1 MFIYRFINIVTI
13 YDYLPYVKEIIDRK
27 TEKKYFTVDPSLPI
41 RRTSGQCDR
50 TLMTAV
56 SRSTEWVFVVYR
68 LLAWCE
74 LIWEY
79 EERWGNE
86 TDTQDSAK
94 KRDTEKTMFK
104 WMLFSTLIKRSRIV
118 KIDQYINWIT
128 INFTM
133 NHLLQD
139 NLPESGSN
147 V

>member
-1 MFIYRFINIVTI
+1 MIICHTSKKSLIAKQKTNISRLTRL
-13 YDYLPYVKEIIDRK
+13 YLK
-27 TEKKYFTVDPSLPI
+27 TYQRPV
-41 RRTSGQCDR
+41 DR

-86 TDTQDSAK
+86 TDTQDSVK
-94 KRDTEKTMFK
+94 KRDTEKTIFK